1 MEATREFSLESAPS
15 SVLLSLLSSSWLL
28 QPPSRRASMI
38 MALQESTS
46 AAKYGN
52 LQQDSSS
59 VRARSRS
66 YCSLKNLLF
75 GLVLVVGVA
84 GVLDGVLDQL
94 LQRVLLADELD
105 EFGLA
110 TAAAEH
116 DELFL
121 LHEEL
126 LDGAA
131 LLLVE

>member
-1 MEATREFSLESAPS
+1 
-15 SVLLSLLSSSWLL
+15 
-28 QPPSRRASMI
+28 MI

-75 GLVLVVGVA
+75 GLVLVVRVA